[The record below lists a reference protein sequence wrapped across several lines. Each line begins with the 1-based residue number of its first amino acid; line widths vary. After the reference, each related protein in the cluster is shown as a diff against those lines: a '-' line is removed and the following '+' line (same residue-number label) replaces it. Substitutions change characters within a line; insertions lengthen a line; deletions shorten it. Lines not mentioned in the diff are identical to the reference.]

1 MKGIRK
7 LYLVLVLLVVSTLQ
21 MMAQQKIT
29 GRVIDDDGFA
39 VSYASVQYKGH
50 KIAVSSDRK
59 EAGTDAYRQ
68 RSELQDRNGQGR

>member
-29 GRVIDDDGFA
+29 GRVIDDDALPYRMQACSTRDTRLPFPVMEK
-39 VSYASVQYKGH
+39 VSLPSK
-50 KIAVSSDRK
+50 
-59 EAGTDAYRQ
+59 
-68 RSELQDRNGQGR
+68 RSRD

>member
-39 VSYASVQYKGH
+39 VSYASVQ
-50 KIAVSSDRK
+50 
-59 EAGTDAYRQ
+59 
-68 RSELQDRNGQGR
+68 

>member
-50 KIAVSSDRK
+50 KIVYHRK
-59 EAGTDAYRQ
+59 ETGTDAYCQ
-68 RSELQDRNGQGR
+68 CSELQDHNGQGR